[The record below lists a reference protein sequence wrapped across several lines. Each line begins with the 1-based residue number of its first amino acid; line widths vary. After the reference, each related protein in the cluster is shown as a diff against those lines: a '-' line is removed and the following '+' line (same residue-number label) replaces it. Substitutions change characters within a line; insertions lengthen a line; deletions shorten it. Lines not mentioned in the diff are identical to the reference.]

1 MSLQRFYD
9 ELFKQLSTFLFISPI
24 MRKLSS
30 RLLLIAFIMSFLC
43 QLQAQNISKSSD
55 SKDNPKLHKGL
66 AEIAELYQAKIAINV
81 KNMDGYANYSFRE
94 GNKEVKVQITPK
106 GNVSELHK
114 ALKNVVGVKII
125 SLQSNLITCWVEI
138 AQLKTFANN
147 VNAIASVNPFST
159 NPEVFSQETKK
170 KPMTKNADGTTNF
183 AIQEADS
190 EEEEKREKDTGTW
203 WSKERDLY
211 EYNLLAD
218 PETGKIPREAPVLAA
233 NAAIKAKPFKSAP
246 YAQLTSA
253 ELTVLQRGPTNLGG
267 RTRALGIDKR
277 NAQIMMAGSVSSGL
291 YRSINGGTTWTRIA
305 PIGQIHNITALAQ
318 DTRAGFEDTWYYGTG
333 ETSGNSASIGSAYR
347 GNGIWKSIDNGLTW
361 ALLTVTAVTLEAFD
375 SPFDYVHRITVDPTN
390 GNVYAAAGNTIQ
402 RSTNGGTSWTTIFGL
417 TSGFGTGFTDILVTP
432 TGRLYASF
440 LGSDTNE
447 GVWTSTTGASGTWT
461 KIAGTISA
469 IRTPSAWNAPSGY
482 GRIVMAYAPSNTDV
496 VFFLYANNTTSNCT
510 AVAAPEAKLFKYVQS
525 TGTFTDLSANLPDEA
540 GCSNG
545 NDPFA
550 VQGGYD
556 LLVTVKPDDE
566 NTVFIGGTNLYRST
580 SGFTNTTATK
590 RIGGYNSPANYALYP
605 NHHPDNHIAIFATGD
620 NNTIYS
626 GNDGGVQKADATA
639 ATVVW
644 TPLNNNYVTYQYYNT
659 DIDPANGSAA
669 LLGGAQDNGTTT
681 VQTGSNFSSVFGG
694 DGCGVGIMSYTSPTS
709 FNVLASSQ
717 NGSLVRLT
725 GPSLGFTITPT
736 GLASSAF
743 VTTFNLDQDNTNYLY
758 YAGAAVLYR
767 TRIAR
772 TITNGTVSGSATG
785 WEIVPA
791 AISGTIQCWNTSR
804 NDTYGGAYTATNANR
819 KLYIGTTTGK
829 VYRLNDPAF
838 TTSAAVEI
846 SPALVS
852 PATTL
857 GVCSSIAVNP
867 YDDNEIIVTFA
878 NYGVRSVFQTLNAN
892 ATTPTWNVIEGPAT
906 GAVAL
911 GSARAS
917 LITKIGATKT
927 YLVGNSTGLYS
938 TQVLSGATTV
948 WDRVGTNEI
957 NYALAANMRLR
968 TSDNRIVLGTHGNGM
983 FELQLAAAVNVSSQ
997 PMAVTACAGSDV
1009 SFSVAAAGIT
1019 NYKWQVSPDNT
1030 TFTDITIAPPYSTT
1044 NAGATLN
1051 IAAITNGMN
1060 GTYYR
1065 CILTDAFAGTTNSN
1079 SALLT
1084 VANPVD
1090 PTSVATNNTS
1100 ICVGGTVSLTA
1111 TCSVGTV
1118 TWYNVATAGTS
1129 IGTGSPLSQSP
1140 TVNNTT
1146 YYASCKAG
1154 ACESSRIA
1162 TSPVTIVTI
1171 ANPTGVAT
1179 DMTEICLGSSVSLS
1193 ATCSDAGVVVNWYTQ
1208 ATGGVAVGTGSP
1220 FTRSPTANIIYY
1232 ASCKGTSCESNRIAT
1247 PLITVLPNLN
1257 APTSVTQVNL
1267 KGTLTTSDPVYNRA
1281 DVFTVGSGTCAI
1293 AIDGVVFNYK
1303 THTFTLSAASTVVA
1317 SLLTADGGTITPG
1330 SADTFLT
1337 LYSAFDPANPCANV
1351 VGISDDASGTALS
1364 KITTA
1369 SLPAGTYTAVLTS
1382 YDPGAS
1388 AGLPWTYSIAVKT
1401 TAAVL
1406 VSGAPPTMVKVNGV
1420 ATPVT
1425 TNNGV
1430 SVTLTAA
1437 CNDGAVTWY
1446 DAMTGGTAL
1455 GTGSPFTAFPMMSK
1469 SYYVSCKNSCSETAR
1484 VATPMI
1490 TVTQNIFVDI
1500 TKAAAPT
1507 QNGASWAT
1515 AYGNLQTALA
1525 ASSAGGSIWV
1535 AQGTYKTTATTT
1547 RTIYFNIPSDVK
1559 VYGGFAAT
1567 ETMLSQRN
1575 PRTNITILSGEI
1587 GNTNTT
1593 IDNSY
1598 HVVNLDGSGANTLL
1612 DGFTVTG
1619 GFANFD
1625 PSKTISAAAL
1635 PSTST
1640 IETGGGIVVQNAGV
1654 PTIVN
1659 CMIVSNAAEAGGGI
1673 YASDAS
1679 MPKIMACKIMS
1690 NQATFG
1696 AGIYFQDGSNGSVT
1710 NTLISGNRAIG
1721 AVYNNLSN
1729 PMITNCT
1736 FGGNGGYNGGIFN
1749 SNSQPTVTNTI
1760 IWGNSTPFNDTQSI
1774 VRNSDIQG
1782 GYPGAGNLNIDPKF
1796 VNPQPSG
1803 IAPTLNGD
1811 YHVLANSLTINRGD
1825 NGLISL
1831 TDTDLDGN
1839 LRRFSGGT
1847 VDMGAYEF
1855 QGAAIA
1861 NVIISAQT
1869 GNWESNSTWVGLQV
1883 PKLGDKVIIDANH
1896 IVTINSEVIAKD
1908 VEYRGTGT
1916 IKFNSATA
1924 KLNTGN

>member
-1 MSLQRFYD
+1 
-9 ELFKQLSTFLFISPI
+9 
-24 MRKLSS
+24 
-30 RLLLIAFIMSFLC
+30 MSFLF
-43 QLQAQNISKSSD
+43 QLKAQTPTQSSD
-55 SKDNPKLHKGL
+55 KDNPKLYKGL
-66 AEIAELYQAKIAINV
+66 MDIAELYQAKIAINV
-81 KNMDGYANYSFRE
+81 KNFDGYANYNFRE
-94 GNKEVKVQITPK
+94 GNKEVKVQITPQ

-114 ALKNVVGVKII
+114 ALKNIAGVKII
-125 SLQSNLITCWVEI
+125 SIQSNLITCWVEI
-138 AQLKTFANN
+138 EKLKTFANN
-147 VNAIASVNPFST
+147 VNAIASIRPFST
-159 NPEVFSQETKK
+159 NPEVFSQETRK

-183 AIQEADS
+183 AIWEADS
-190 EEEEKREKDTGTW
+190 EEEEKEEKDTGTW

-211 EYNLLAD
+211 EYNMLAD
-218 PETGKIPREAPVLAA
+218 PETGKIPRDAPILAA

-277 NAQIMMAGSVSSGL
+277 NAQIMMAGSVSSGI

-305 PIGQIHNITALAQ
+305 PIGQVHNVTALAQ

-333 ETSGNSASIGSAYR
+333 ETSGNSASLGSAYR
-347 GNGIWKSIDNGLTW
+347 GNGIWKSTDNGLTW
-361 ALLTVTAVTLEAFD
+361 SLLTATTGTLEAFD
-375 SPFDYVHRITVDPTN
+375 VPFDYVHRITVDPTN

-402 RSTNGGTSWTTIFGL
+402 RSTNGGTTWTTVL
-417 TSGFGTGFTDILVTP
+417 GTFANAGFTDIMVTP

-440 LGSDTNE
+440 VGSDANE
-447 GVWTSTTGASGTWT
+447 GVYTSTTGALAGWT

-469 IRTPSAWNAPSGY
+469 VRTPSAWNAPSGY
-482 GRIVMAYAPSNTDV
+482 GRVVMAYAPSNPDV
-496 VFFLYANNTTSNCT
+496 TFFLYSNNTTSSCT
-510 AVAAPEAKLFKYVQS
+510 GVAAPEAKLFKYVQS
-525 TGTFTDLSANLPDEA
+525 TGTFTDLSANLPDEP

-590 RIGGYNSPANYALYP
+590 RIGGYNSPASYALYP

-644 TPLNNNYVTYQYYNT
+644 TPLNNNYVTYQYYNV

-681 VQTGSNFSSVFGG
+681 VQSGSNFSSVFGG

-709 FNVLASSQ
+709 FNVIASSQ
-717 NGSLVRLT
+717 SGNLVRLT
-725 GPSLGFTITPT
+725 GPSLGFGITPT

-758 YAGAAVLYR
+758 FAGNAVLYR

-772 TITNGTVSGSATG
+772 TISGGAVSGSATG

-804 NDTYGGAYTATNANR
+804 NDTYGGAAYTATNANR

-846 SPALVS
+846 SPAIVS
-852 PATTL
+852 PATSL

-892 ATTPTWNVIEGPAT
+892 AATPTWNVIEGPAT

-917 LITKIGATKT
+917 IITKIGATKT

-938 TQVLSGATTV
+938 TQTLSGATTV

-983 FELQLAAAVNVSSQ
+983 FELQLAAAVNISSQ

-1009 SFSVAAAGIT
+1009 SFSVTAAGIT
-1019 NYKWQVSPDNT
+1019 NYKWQVSSDNT

-1044 NAGATLN
+1044 NSGATLN
-1051 IAAITNGMN
+1051 IAAITNGLN

-1065 CILTDAFAGTTNSN
+1065 CVLTDAFAGTTNSN

-1090 PTSVATNNTS
+1090 PTSVMVNNTN
-1100 ICVGGTVSLTA
+1100 ICVGGSVSLTA

-1118 TWYNVATAGTS
+1118 TWYDVATGGTA
-1129 IGTGSPLSQSP
+1129 IGSGSPLTQNP

-1162 TSPVTIVTI
+1162 TSPVVITTI
-1171 ANPTGVAT
+1171 ANPTGVAASVS
-1179 DMTEICLGSSVSLS
+1179 ELCSGSSVSLT

-1220 FTRSPTANIIYY
+1220 LLQSPTVNTTYY
-1232 ASCKGTSCESNRIAT
+1232 ASCKGTSCESSRVAT
-1247 PLITVLPNLN
+1247 PLVTVVPNLN
-1257 APTSVTQVNL
+1257 TPASVTQVNL
-1267 KGTLTTSDPVYNRA
+1267 KGTLTTSDPTYNRA

-1293 AIDGVVFNYK
+1293 AAGGAVFNYK
-1303 THTFTLSAASTVVA
+1303 AQTFTLSAASTVVA
-1317 SLLTADGGTITPG
+1317 SLFTADGGAITPG
-1330 SADTFLT
+1330 GADTFLT

-1351 VGISDDASGTALS
+1351 VGINDDASGTALS

-1382 YDPGAS
+1382 FDPGAS

-1406 VSGAPPTMVKVNGV
+1406 ILGSPPTLVKVNGV
-1420 ATPVT
+1420 TTPVT

-1430 SVTLTAA
+1430 GVTLTAA
-1437 CNDGAVTWY
+1437 CNDGTVTWY

-1455 GTGSPFTAFPMMSK
+1455 GTGSPFMAFPMTSK

-1484 VATPMI
+1484 VATQII

-1525 ASSAGGSIWV
+1525 ASTAGGSIWV

-1559 VYGGFAAT
+1559 VYGGFAGT

-1575 PRTNITILSGEI
+1575 AKTNVTILSGEI
-1587 GNTNTT
+1587 GNVNTT
-1593 IDNSY
+1593 NDNSY
-1598 HVVNLDGSGANTLL
+1598 HVVNLDGSGVNTLL
-1612 DGFTVTG
+1612 DGFTVVG
-1619 GFANFD
+1619 GYANFD
-1625 PSKTISAAAL
+1625 PSKTVSAPSPPPTV
-1635 PSTST
+1635 PSTTT
-1640 IETGGGIVVQNAGV
+1640 IETGGGIVIQNAGM
-1654 PTIVN
+1654 PTIIN
-1659 CMIVSNAAEAGGGI
+1659 CTIIRNAAVTGGGI
-1673 YASDAS
+1673 HAGDGS
-1679 MPKIMACKIMS
+1679 MPKIIACKVMS

-1696 AGIYFQDGSNGSVT
+1696 AGIYFQGGSNGSVS
-1710 NTLISGNRAIG
+1710 NTLLSGNRGIG
-1721 AVYNNLSN
+1721 AVYNNTSN
-1729 PMITNCT
+1729 PMLTNCT

-1749 SNSQPTVTNTI
+1749 TSSQPTVTNTI
-1760 IWGNSTPFNDTQSI
+1760 IWGNATPFNDVQSI

-1782 GYPGAGNLNIDPKF
+1782 GYPGAGNINVDPKF
-1796 VNPQPSG
+1796 VSPQPDG
-1803 IAPTLNGD
+1803 ISPTMNGD
-1811 YHVLANSLTINRGD
+1811 YHVQATSITIDRGD
-1825 NGLISL
+1825 NGTISL

-1869 GNWESNSTWVGLQV
+1869 GNWESNTTWVGLQV

-1896 IVTINSEVIAKD
+1896 IVTVNSEVIAKD

>member
-1 MSLQRFYD
+1 
-9 ELFKQLSTFLFISPI
+9 
-24 MRKLSS
+24 
-30 RLLLIAFIMSFLC
+30 MSFLF
-43 QLQAQNISKSSD
+43 QLKAQNTTQSPD
-55 SKDNPKLHKGL
+55 FKDNPKLHKGL
-66 AEIAELYQAKIAINV
+66 SEITELYQAKIAINV

-114 ALKNVVGVKII
+114 ALKNVAGVKII

-147 VNAIASVNPFST
+147 VNSIASVRPFSI
-159 NPEVFSQETKK
+159 NPEVFSQETNKK
-170 KPMTKNADGTTNF
+170 AMTKNADGTTNF

-190 EEEEKREKDTGTW
+190 EEEEKKEKDTGTW

-211 EYNLLAD
+211 EFNMLAD
-218 PETGKIPREAPVLAA
+218 PATGKIPREAPILAA
-233 NAAIKAKPFKSAP
+233 NAALKAKPFKPAP
-246 YAQLTSA
+246 YAQLTPA
-253 ELTVLQRGPTNLGG
+253 ELTVVPRGPNNLGG

-291 YRSINGGTTWTRIA
+291 YRSTNGGTTWNRIA
-305 PIGQIHNITALAQ
+305 PIGQIHNVTALAQ

-333 ETSGNSASIGSAYR
+333 ETSGNSASLGSAYR
-347 GNGIWKSIDNGLTW
+347 GNGIWKSTDNGLTW
-361 ALLTVTAVTLEAFD
+361 SLLTATTGALEAFD

-402 RSTNGGTSWTTIFGL
+402 RSTNGGTSWTL
-417 TSGFGTGFTDILVTP
+417 VLGTFANAGFTDIIVTS

-440 LGSDTNE
+440 VGTDTNE
-447 GVWTSTTGASGTWT
+447 GVYTSTTGALAGWT

-469 IRTPSAWNAPSGY
+469 VRTPSAWNAFNTY
-482 GRIVMAYAPSNTDV
+482 GRIVMAFAPSNPDV
-496 VFFLYANNTTSNCT
+496 VFFLYWNGTTSSCT
-510 AVAAPEAKLFKYVQS
+510 GVAAPEAKLFKYVQS
-525 TGTFTDLSANLPDEA
+525 TNTFTDLSANLPDEP

-550 VQGGYD
+550 VQTGYD

-590 RIGGYNSPANYALYP
+590 RIGGYNSPASYALYP

-626 GNDGGVQKADATA
+626 GNDGGIQKADATA

-644 TPLNNNYVTYQYYNT
+644 TPLNNNYVTYQYYNV
-659 DIDPANGSAA
+659 DIDPANGSTA
-669 LLGGAQDNGTTT
+669 LMGGAQDNGTTT
-681 VQTGSNFSSVFGG
+681 VQTGSNFSSVLGG
-694 DGCGVGIMSYTSPTS
+694 DGCGTAIISYASPTS
-709 FNVLASSQ
+709 FSAIASSQ
-717 NGSLVRLT
+717 SGNLVRLT
-725 GPSLGFTITPT
+725 GPGLGFGITPT

-758 YAGAAVLYR
+758 FAGNTVLYR

-772 TITNGTVSGSATG
+772 TISGGAVSGSATG

-791 AISGTIQCWNTSR
+791 GLTGTIQCFASSR
-804 NDTYGGAYTATNANR
+804 NDAYGAAYTATNANR
-819 KLYIGTTTGK
+819 KLYIGTTNGR
-829 VYRLNDPAF
+829 VFRLNDPAF
-838 TTSAAVEI
+838 TTSAAVNI
-846 SPALVS
+846 TPTGAS
-852 PATTL
+852 

-867 YDDNEIIVTFA
+867 YDDNEIMITFA
-878 NYGVRSVFQTLNAN
+878 NYGVVSVYHTLNAN
-892 ATTPTWNVIEGPAT
+892 VAVPTWTAVEGPAT
-906 GAVAL
+906 GAVNL

-917 LITKIGATKT
+917 IITKIGATKT

-938 TQVLSGATTV
+938 TQTLSGATTV

-1019 NYKWQVSPDNT
+1019 AYKWQVSTDNT

-1044 NAGATLN
+1044 NGGATLN
-1051 IAAITNGMN
+1051 IAAITNGMS

-1065 CILTDAFAGTTNSN
+1065 CVLTDAFAGTTNSN

-1090 PTSVATNNTS
+1090 PTSVMVNNTN
-1100 ICVGGTVSLTA
+1100 ICVGGSVSLTA

-1118 TWYNVATAGTS
+1118 TWYDVATAGTS
-1129 IGTGSPLSQSP
+1129 VGTGSPLSQSP

-1146 YYASCKAG
+1146 YYATCKAG
-1154 ACESSRIA
+1154 ACESNRIA
-1162 TSPVTIVTI
+1162 TSPVTITAI
-1171 ANPTGVAT
+1171 AIPTGVST
-1179 DMTEICLGSSVSLS
+1179 SVNEVCSGSSVSLT

-1220 FTRSPTANIIYY
+1220 LSQSPTVNTTYY
-1232 ASCKGTSCESNRIAT
+1232 ASCKGTSCESGRVAT
-1247 PLITVLPNLN
+1247 PLVTVVPNLN
-1257 APTSVTQVNL
+1257 APASVTQVNL
-1267 KGTLTTSDPVYNRA
+1267 KGTLTTSDPTYNRA
-1281 DVFTVGSGTCAI
+1281 DVFTVPSGTCAL
-1293 AIDGVVFNYK
+1293 AVDGVVFNYK

-1317 SLLTADGGTITPG
+1317 SLLPADGGSVTPG
-1330 SADTFLT
+1330 GADTFLT
-1337 LYSAFDPANPCANV
+1337 LYSAFDPANPCANI
-1351 VGISDDASGTALS
+1351 VGINDDASGTAQS

-1382 YDPGAS
+1382 YDPGVA
-1388 AGLPWTYSIAVKT
+1388 ANLPWTYSIAVKT

-1406 VSGAPPTMVKVNGV
+1406 VLGSPPTLVKVNGV
-1420 ATPVT
+1420 TTPVT

-1430 SVTLTAA
+1430 SVALSAA
-1437 CNDGAVTWY
+1437 CNDGTVTWY

-1455 GTGSPFTAFPMMSK
+1455 GTGSPFNAFPMTSK

-1484 VATPMI
+1484 VATQMI

-1525 ASSAGGSIWV
+1525 ATTAGGSIWV
-1535 AQGTYKTTATTT
+1535 AKGTYKTTATTT

-1559 VYGGFAAT
+1559 VYGGFVGT

-1575 PRTNITILSGEI
+1575 ARTNVTILSGEI
-1587 GNTNTT
+1587 GNVNTPN
-1593 IDNSY
+1593 DNSY
-1598 HVVNLDGSGANTLL
+1598 HVVNLDGSGSNTLV
-1612 DGFTVTG
+1612 DGFTITG

-1625 PSKTISAAAL
+1625 PTKTISAPAP

-1640 IETGGGIVVQNAGV
+1640 IETGGGIVIQNAAM

-1659 CMIVSNAAEAGGGI
+1659 CMIVGNAAEAGGGI
-1673 YASDAS
+1673 YASDGS

-1696 AGIYFQDGSNGSVT
+1696 AGIYFQGGSNGSVT

-1721 AVYNNLSN
+1721 AVYNNSSN
-1729 PMITNCT
+1729 PMLTNCT
-1736 FGGNGGYNGGIFN
+1736 IAGNGGYNGGIFN
-1749 SNSQPTVTNTI
+1749 ANSQPTVTNTI
-1760 IWGNSTPFNDTQSI
+1760 IWGNATPFNDTQSI

-1796 VNPQPSG
+1796 VTPQPSG

-1811 YHVLANSLTINRGD
+1811 YHVQATSLTIDRGD
-1825 NGLISL
+1825 NGTITL

-1839 LRRFSGGT
+1839 LRRFSGGR

-1855 QGAAIA
+1855 QGAAVA
-1861 NVIISAQT
+1861 NIVISAQT

-1896 IVTINSEVIAKD
+1896 TVTINSEVIAKD

>member
-1 MSLQRFYD
+1 
-9 ELFKQLSTFLFISPI
+9 
-24 MRKLSS
+24 
-30 RLLLIAFIMSFLC
+30 MSFLF
-43 QLQAQNISKSSD
+43 QLKAQNTTQSPD
-55 SKDNPKLHKGL
+55 FKDNPKLHKGL
-66 AEIAELYQAKIAINV
+66 SEITELYQAKIAINV

-114 ALKNVVGVKII
+114 ALKNVAGVKII

-147 VNAIASVNPFST
+147 VNSIASVRPFSI
-159 NPEVFSQETKK
+159 NPEVFSQETNKK
-170 KPMTKNADGTTNF
+170 AMTKNADGTTNF

-190 EEEEKREKDTGTW
+190 EEEEKKEKDTGTW

-211 EYNLLAD
+211 EFNMLAD
-218 PETGKIPREAPVLAA
+218 PATGKIPREAPILAA
-233 NAAIKAKPFKSAP
+233 NAALKAKPFKPAP
-246 YAQLTSA
+246 YAQLTPA
-253 ELTVLQRGPTNLGG
+253 ELTVVPRGPNNLGG

-291 YRSINGGTTWTRIA
+291 YRSTNGGTTWNRIA
-305 PIGQIHNITALAQ
+305 PIGQIHNVTALAQ

-333 ETSGNSASIGSAYR
+333 ETSGNSASLGSAYR
-347 GNGIWKSIDNGLTW
+347 GNGIWKSTDNGLTW
-361 ALLTVTAVTLEAFD
+361 SLLTATTGALEAFD

-402 RSTNGGTSWTTIFGL
+402 RSTNGGTSWTL
-417 TSGFGTGFTDILVTP
+417 VLGTFANAGFTDIIVTS

-440 LGSDTNE
+440 VGTDTNE
-447 GVWTSTTGASGTWT
+447 GVYTSTTGALAGWT

-469 IRTPSAWNAPSGY
+469 VRTPSAWNAFNTY
-482 GRIVMAYAPSNTDV
+482 GRIVMAFAPSNPDV
-496 VFFLYANNTTSNCT
+496 VFFLYWNGTTSSCT
-510 AVAAPEAKLFKYVQS
+510 GVAAPEAKLFKYVQS
-525 TGTFTDLSANLPDEA
+525 TNTFTDLSANLPDEP

-550 VQGGYD
+550 VQTGYD

-590 RIGGYNSPANYALYP
+590 RIGGYNSPASYALYP

-626 GNDGGVQKADATA
+626 GNDGGIQKADATA

-644 TPLNNNYVTYQYYNT
+644 TPLNNNYVTYQYYNV
-659 DIDPANGSAA
+659 DIDPANGSTA
-669 LLGGAQDNGTTT
+669 LMGGAQDNGTTT
-681 VQTGSNFSSVFGG
+681 VQTGSNFSSVLGG
-694 DGCGVGIMSYTSPTS
+694 DGCGTAIISYASPTS
-709 FNVLASSQ
+709 FSAIASSQ
-717 NGSLVRLT
+717 SGNLVRLT
-725 GPSLGFTITPT
+725 GPGLGFGITPT

-758 YAGAAVLYR
+758 FAGNTVLYR

-772 TITNGTVSGSATG
+772 TISGGAVSGSATG

-791 AISGTIQCWNTSR
+791 GLTGTIQCFASSR
-804 NDTYGGAYTATNANR
+804 NDAYGAAYTATNANR
-819 KLYIGTTTGK
+819 KLYIGTTNGR
-829 VYRLNDPAF
+829 VFRLNDPAF
-838 TTSAAVEI
+838 TTSAAVNI
-846 SPALVS
+846 TPTGAS
-852 PATTL
+852 

-867 YDDNEIIVTFA
+867 YDDNEIMITFA
-878 NYGVRSVFQTLNAN
+878 NYGVVSVYHTLNAN
-892 ATTPTWNVIEGPAT
+892 VAVPTWTAVEGPAT
-906 GAVAL
+906 GAVNL

-917 LITKIGATKT
+917 IITKIGATKT

-938 TQVLSGATTV
+938 TQTLSGATTV

-1019 NYKWQVSPDNT
+1019 AYKWQVSTDNT

-1044 NAGATLN
+1044 NGGATLN
-1051 IAAITNGMN
+1051 IAAITNGMS

-1065 CILTDAFAGTTNSN
+1065 CVLTDAFAGTTNSN

-1090 PTSVATNNTS
+1090 PTSVMVNNTN
-1100 ICVGGTVSLTA
+1100 ICVGGSVSLTA

-1118 TWYNVATAGTS
+1118 TWYDVATAGTS
-1129 IGTGSPLSQSP
+1129 VGTGSPLSQSP

-1146 YYASCKAG
+1146 YYATCKAG
-1154 ACESSRIA
+1154 ACESNRIA
-1162 TSPVTIVTI
+1162 TSPVTITAI
-1171 ANPTGVAT
+1171 AIPTGVST
-1179 DMTEICLGSSVSLS
+1179 SVNEVCSGSSVSLT

-1220 FTRSPTANIIYY
+1220 LSQSPTVNTTYY
-1232 ASCKGTSCESNRIAT
+1232 ASCKGTSCESGRVAT
-1247 PLITVLPNLN
+1247 PLVTVVPNLN
-1257 APTSVTQVNL
+1257 APASVTQVNL
-1267 KGTLTTSDPVYNRA
+1267 KGTLTTSDPTYNRA
-1281 DVFTVGSGTCAI
+1281 DVFTVPSGTCAL
-1293 AIDGVVFNYK
+1293 AVDGVVFNYK

-1317 SLLTADGGTITPG
+1317 SLLPADGGSVTPG
-1330 SADTFLT
+1330 GADTFLT
-1337 LYSAFDPANPCANV
+1337 LYSAFDPANPCANI
-1351 VGISDDASGTALS
+1351 VGINDDASGTAQS

-1382 YDPGAS
+1382 YDPGVA
-1388 AGLPWTYSIAVKT
+1388 ANLPWTYSIAVKT

-1406 VSGAPPTMVKVNGV
+1406 VLGSPPTLVKVNGV
-1420 ATPVT
+1420 TTPVT

-1430 SVTLTAA
+1430 SVALSAA
-1437 CNDGAVTWY
+1437 CNDGTVTWY

-1455 GTGSPFTAFPMMSK
+1455 GTGSPFNAFPMTSK

-1484 VATPMI
+1484 VATQMI
-1490 TVTQNIFVDI
+1490 TVTQNILEI

-1525 ASSAGGSIWV
+1525 ATTAGGSIWV
-1535 AQGTYKTTATTT
+1535 AKGTYKTTATTT

-1559 VYGGFAAT
+1559 VYGGFVGT

-1575 PRTNITILSGEI
+1575 ARTNVTILSGEI
-1587 GNTNTT
+1587 GNVNTPN
-1593 IDNSY
+1593 DNSY
-1598 HVVNLDGSGANTLL
+1598 HVVNLDGSGSNTLV
-1612 DGFTVTG
+1612 DGFTITG

-1625 PSKTISAAAL
+1625 PTKTISAPAP

-1640 IETGGGIVVQNAGV
+1640 IETGGGIVIQNAAM

-1659 CMIVSNAAEAGGGI
+1659 CMIVGNAAEAGGGI
-1673 YASDAS
+1673 YASDGS

-1696 AGIYFQDGSNGSVT
+1696 AGIYFQGGSNGSVT

-1721 AVYNNLSN
+1721 AVYNNSSN
-1729 PMITNCT
+1729 PMLTNCT
-1736 FGGNGGYNGGIFN
+1736 IAGNGGYNGGIFN
-1749 SNSQPTVTNTI
+1749 ANSQPTVTNTI
-1760 IWGNSTPFNDTQSI
+1760 IWGNATPFNDTQSI

-1796 VNPQPSG
+1796 VTPQPSG

-1811 YHVLANSLTINRGD
+1811 YHVQATSLTIDRGD
-1825 NGLISL
+1825 NGTITL

-1839 LRRFSGGT
+1839 LRRFSGGR

-1855 QGAAIA
+1855 QGAAVA
-1861 NVIISAQT
+1861 NIVISAQT

-1896 IVTINSEVIAKD
+1896 TVTINSEVIAKD

>member
-1 MSLQRFYD
+1 
-9 ELFKQLSTFLFISPI
+9 
-24 MRKLSS
+24 
-30 RLLLIAFIMSFLC
+30 
-43 QLQAQNISKSSD
+43 
-55 SKDNPKLHKGL
+55 
-66 AEIAELYQAKIAINV
+66 
-81 KNMDGYANYSFRE
+81 
-94 GNKEVKVQITPK
+94 
-106 GNVSELHK
+106 
-114 ALKNVVGVKII
+114 
-125 SLQSNLITCWVEI
+125 
-138 AQLKTFANN
+138 
-147 VNAIASVNPFST
+147 
-159 NPEVFSQETKK
+159 
-170 KPMTKNADGTTNF
+170 
-183 AIQEADS
+183 
-190 EEEEKREKDTGTW
+190 
-203 WSKERDLY
+203 LY
-211 EYNLLAD
+211 EFNMLAD
-218 PETGKIPREAPVLAA
+218 PATGKIPREAPILAA
-233 NAAIKAKPFKSAP
+233 NAALKAKPFKPAP
-246 YAQLTSA
+246 YAQLTPA
-253 ELTVLQRGPTNLGG
+253 ELTVVPRGPNNLGG

-291 YRSINGGTTWTRIA
+291 YRSTNGGTTWNRIA
-305 PIGQIHNITALAQ
+305 PIGQIHNVTALAQ

-333 ETSGNSASIGSAYR
+333 ETSGNSASLGSAYR
-347 GNGIWKSIDNGLTW
+347 GNGIWKSTDNGLTW
-361 ALLTVTAVTLEAFD
+361 SLLTATTGALEAFD

-402 RSTNGGTSWTTIFGL
+402 RSTNGGTSWTL
-417 TSGFGTGFTDILVTP
+417 VLGTFANAGFTDIIVTS

-440 LGSDTNE
+440 VGTDTNE
-447 GVWTSTTGASGTWT
+447 GVYTSTTGALAGWT

-469 IRTPSAWNAPSGY
+469 VRTPSAWNALNTY
-482 GRIVMAYAPSNTDV
+482 GRIVMAFAPSNPDV
-496 VFFLYANNTTSNCT
+496 VFFLYWNGTTSSCT
-510 AVAAPEAKLFKYVQS
+510 GVAAPEAKLFKYVQS
-525 TGTFTDLSANLPDEA
+525 TNTFTDLSANLPDEP

-550 VQGGYD
+550 VQTGYD

-590 RIGGYNSPANYALYP
+590 RIGGYNSPASYALYP

-626 GNDGGVQKADATA
+626 GNDGGIQKADATA

-644 TPLNNNYVTYQYYNT
+644 TPLNNNYVTYQYYNV
-659 DIDPANGSAA
+659 DIDPANGSTA
-669 LLGGAQDNGTTT
+669 LMGGAQDNGTTT
-681 VQTGSNFSSVFGG
+681 VQTGSNFSSVLGG
-694 DGCGVGIMSYTSPTS
+694 DGCGTAIISYASPTS
-709 FNVLASSQ
+709 FSAIASSQ
-717 NGSLVRLT
+717 SGNLVRLT
-725 GPSLGFTITPT
+725 GPGLGFGITPT

-758 YAGAAVLYR
+758 FAGNTVLYR

-772 TITNGTVSGSATG
+772 TISGGAVSGSATG

-791 AISGTIQCWNTSR
+791 GLTGTIQCFASSR
-804 NDTYGGAYTATNANR
+804 NDAYGAAYTATNANR
-819 KLYIGTTTGK
+819 KLYIGTTNGR
-829 VYRLNDPAF
+829 VFRLNDPAF
-838 TTSAAVEI
+838 TTSAAVNI
-846 SPALVS
+846 TPTGAS
-852 PATTL
+852 

-867 YDDNEIIVTFA
+867 YDDNEIMITFA
-878 NYGVRSVFQTLNAN
+878 NYGVVSVYHTLNAN
-892 ATTPTWNVIEGPAT
+892 VAVPTWTAVEGPAT
-906 GAVAL
+906 GAVNL

-917 LITKIGATKT
+917 IITKIGATKT

-938 TQVLSGATTV
+938 TQTLSGATTV

-1019 NYKWQVSPDNT
+1019 AYKWQVSTDNT
-1030 TFTDITIAPPYSTT
+1030 TFTDITIAAPYSTT
-1044 NAGATLN
+1044 NGGATLN

-1065 CILTDAFAGTTNSN
+1065 CVLTDAFAGTTNSN

-1090 PTSVATNNTS
+1090 PTSVMVNNTN
-1100 ICVGGTVSLTA
+1100 ICVGGSVSLTA

-1118 TWYNVATAGTS
+1118 TWYDVATAGTS
-1129 IGTGSPLSQSP
+1129 VGTGSPLSQSP

-1146 YYASCKAG
+1146 YYATCKAG
-1154 ACESSRIA
+1154 ACESNRIA
-1162 TSPVTIVTI
+1162 TSPVTITAI
-1171 ANPTGVAT
+1171 AIPTGVST
-1179 DMTEICLGSSVSLS
+1179 SVNEVCSGSSVSLT

-1220 FTRSPTANIIYY
+1220 LSQSPTVNTTYY
-1232 ASCKGTSCESNRIAT
+1232 ASCKGTSCESGRVAT
-1247 PLITVLPNLN
+1247 ALVTVVPNLN
-1257 APTSVTQVNL
+1257 APASVTQVNL

-1281 DVFTVGSGTCAI
+1281 DVFTVPSGTCAL
-1293 AIDGVVFNYK
+1293 AVDGVVFNYK

-1317 SLLTADGGTITPG
+1317 SLLPADGGSVTPG
-1330 SADTFLT
+1330 GADTFLT
-1337 LYSAFDPANPCANV
+1337 LYSAFDPANPCANI
-1351 VGISDDASGTALS
+1351 VGINDDASGTAQS

-1382 YDPGAS
+1382 YDPGVA
-1388 AGLPWTYSIAVKT
+1388 ANLPWTYSIAVKT

-1406 VSGAPPTMVKVNGV
+1406 VLGSPPTLVKVNGV
-1420 ATPVT
+1420 TTPVT

-1430 SVTLTAA
+1430 SVALSAA
-1437 CNDGAVTWY
+1437 CNDGTVTWY

-1455 GTGSPFTAFPMMSK
+1455 GTGSPFNAFPMTSK

-1484 VATPMI
+1484 VATQMI

-1525 ASSAGGSIWV
+1525 ASTAGGSIWV
-1535 AQGTYKTTATTT
+1535 AKGTYKTTATTT

-1559 VYGGFAAT
+1559 VYGGFVGT

-1575 PRTNITILSGEI
+1575 ARTNVTILSGEI
-1587 GNTNTT
+1587 GNVNTPN
-1593 IDNSY
+1593 DNSY
-1598 HVVNLDGSGANTLL
+1598 HVVNLDGSGSNTLV
-1612 DGFTVTG
+1612 DGFTITG

-1625 PSKTISAAAL
+1625 PTKTISAPAP

-1640 IETGGGIVVQNAGV
+1640 IETGGGIVIQNAAM

-1659 CMIVSNAAEAGGGI
+1659 CMIVGNAAEAGGGI
-1673 YASDAS
+1673 YASDGS

-1696 AGIYFQDGSNGSVT
+1696 AGIYFQGGSNGSVT

-1721 AVYNNLSN
+1721 AVYNNSSN
-1729 PMITNCT
+1729 PMLTNCT
-1736 FGGNGGYNGGIFN
+1736 IAGNGGYNGGIFN
-1749 SNSQPTVTNTI
+1749 ANSQPTVTNTI
-1760 IWGNSTPFNDTQSI
+1760 IWGNATPFNDTQSI

-1796 VNPQPSG
+1796 VTPQPSG

-1811 YHVLANSLTINRGD
+1811 YHVQATSLTIDRGD
-1825 NGLISL
+1825 NGTITL

-1839 LRRFSGGT
+1839 LRRFSGGR

-1855 QGAAIA
+1855 QGAAVA
-1861 NVIISAQT
+1861 NIVISAQT

-1896 IVTINSEVIAKD
+1896 TVTINSEVIAKD